1 MQEIG
6 CTIRIAVRRVLHSTG
21 ESGQRIETG
30 PCLIW
35 VDVENPFRAEWL
47 FKPRLIQATARLDR
61 QLLSEET
68 QTIFAQKHL
77 AGCTTRYPQQHCRSI
92 GRSMVNQSREVLLGE
107 SDS

>member
-1 MQEIG
+1 M
-6 CTIRIAVRRVLHSTG
+6 HSTG
-21 ESGQRIETG
+21 ESGQRIGTG

-68 QTIFAQKHL
+68 QIIFAKEHL
-77 AGCTTRYPQQHCRSI
+77 RDARQGNVYQIP
-92 GRSMVNQSREVLLGE
+92 GRTMVDKRLGALLGE
-107 SDS
+107 ATADEIGPKQY